1 MAHSS
6 ALTQPLRQFDFLRL
20 LEKHGLFI
28 WLVFLYSALS
38 FFVLACI
45 RWLLSL
51 QRNEVAELINRLL
64 LIVGS

>member
-28 WLVFLYSALS
+28 TLVFLYSALS
-38 FFVLACI
+38 FFCVGLY
-45 RWLLSL
+45 S
-51 QRNEVAELINRLL
+51 VAFIAAAE
-64 LIVGS
+64 